1 MADNL
6 RICRVAGF
14 EAPVGTPVTF
24 QGNEIGH
31 VIRSMEEGFCEIAI
45 NSDIVHQWIRGK
57 ECSISLEVVRK

>member
-1 MADNL
+1 MVDNL
-6 RICRVAGF
+6 RICRIAGF

-31 VIRSMEEGFCEIAI
+31 VIRSVEEGFCEIAI

-57 ECSISLEVVRK
+57 ECSFRE